1 MGENPVNLEQWIQL
15 IQAEASGHEEELSL
29 IPRDV
34 LEQNFH
40 EIDSNKDGFVSPE
53 EIYDIKYDELERL
66 LGYLEED
73 EEQDENEDNLDE
85 TKDRDTQPEETS
97 EHSTDE
103 KTDNTNHNDH
113 VEL

>member
-1 MGENPVNLEQWIQL
+1 MTAKLMMLQSPVS
-15 IQAEASGHEEELSL
+15 ASLFLFVYLFFCFFSWK
-29 IPRDV
+29 
-34 LEQNFH
+34 NFH

-66 LGYLEED
+66 LGCLEED
-73 EEQDENEDNLDE
+73 EEQDEIEDNLDE